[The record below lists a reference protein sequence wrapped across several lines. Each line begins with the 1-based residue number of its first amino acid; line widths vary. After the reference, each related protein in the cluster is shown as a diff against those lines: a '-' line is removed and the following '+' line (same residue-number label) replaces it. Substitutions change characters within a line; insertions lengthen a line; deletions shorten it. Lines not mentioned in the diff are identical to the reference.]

1 MALHDIHYQHWSGAH
16 EGIWHRR
23 AVIAAHGLRA
33 CLANRWMK
41 YLLTLSW
48 GMALV
53 LTAFMFIMGQLLV
66 EDSLVMQWSST
77 MRGGAQALIGGLA
90 RWLAVHPEISVRT
103 AENALFYAYSGIAL
117 SVNLLVVMLA
127 VPHLMTRDLSSNA
140 LLVYASKA
148 LTRWDYLIGKFGTI
162 LGLLF
167 LTWVGPACL
176 AWLLGNLLAPK
187 WHFFWH
193 GKVALAHTLVLSIG
207 ASTFL
212 ALLALGVSAAS
223 SKEKT
228 VVGLW
233 LILWLVGNGLVPI
246 SQKTNPSLQFLS
258 FRENLRQIS
267 IFVFQPADDI
277 ERLQTNVPFFGDML
291 RQAAHQRAD
300 IWSNPKVFGSTAGLG
315 LLSIGA
321 ILILNARTRTE

>member
-1 MALHDIHYQHWSGAH
+1 VALHDIHYQHWGGTH
-16 EGIWHRR
+16 EGIWRR
-23 AVIAAHGLRA
+23 RGVIASQGLRA
-33 CLANRWMK
+33 CLSNRWMR

-48 GMALV
+48 GLGLA
-53 LTAFMFIMGQLLV
+53 LTALMFVMGQLLV

-77 MRGGAQALIGGLA
+77 MRGGAQALLGGLA
-90 RWLAVHPEISVRT
+90 RWLADHPEVSVRT

-117 SVNLLVVMLA
+117 TVNLLVVMLA

-162 LGLLF
+162 LGLLC

-193 GKVALAHTLVLSIG
+193 GKTALAHTLGVSLG
-207 ASTFL
+207 ASLFL
-212 ALLALGVSAAS
+212 ALLALAVSAVSA
-223 SKEKT
+223 KEKT
-228 VVGLW
+228 VVGVW
-233 LILWLVGNGLVPI
+233 LILWLLGNGLVPI

-258 FRENLRQIS
+258 FRENLRQVAS
-267 IFVFQPADDI
+267 FVFQPAADL
-277 ERLQTNVPFFGDML
+277 ERIQANVPIFGEML
-291 RQAAHQRAD
+291 RQAIHQRPDA
-300 IWSNPKVFGSTAGLG
+300 WMNPKIGGSSLGLG
-315 LLSIGA
+315 FMGLA
-321 ILILNARTRTE
+321 AVLILNARTRTE